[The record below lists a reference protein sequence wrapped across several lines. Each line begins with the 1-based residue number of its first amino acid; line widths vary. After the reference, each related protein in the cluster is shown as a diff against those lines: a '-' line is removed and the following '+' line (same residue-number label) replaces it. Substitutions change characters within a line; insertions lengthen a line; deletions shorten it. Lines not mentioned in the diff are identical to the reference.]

1 MKRALVLSGGGAKG
15 AFQLGALRYIESVV
29 KTENP
34 GFNYDII
41 AGVSVGALNGVMEAM
56 DKHNELEEIWNT
68 ITDED
73 IFTGS
78 LNMLPAI
85 FRIIFKKRSILGNV
99 PLKKLVNRYVKL
111 NEINQTKHDFRF
123 GVVSLITGEYTSF
136 KTADFKDDENFR
148 IAIIAST
155 VMPIIWEPVPKVSN
169 LNISDL
175 RSTLH
180 YTVLVDGG
188 LRNISPLGDIINFD
202 PDEIIIINCSR
213 KDINWDKESAE
224 NLFKIA
230 KRSLTEIVINE
241 IFRSDI
247 SHFLDIN
254 LIVKQLTDGFS
265 VRKKNGEPYKYFNCV
280 LIEPDEDLGDTLDF
294 SQNSIQKMIRMGYD
308 SAKKAYENYNKPV

>member
-15 AFQLGALRYIESVV
+15 AFQLGALRYIERVV

-34 GFNYDII
+34 EFNFDII
-41 AGVSVGALNGVMEAM
+41 AGVSVGALNGVMMAM

-73 IFTGS
+73 IYTGS

-99 PLKKLVNRYVKL
+99 PLKKLVNKYVRL
-111 NEINQTKHDFRF
+111 NDINHTKHDFRF

-136 KTADFKDDENFR
+136 KTTDFKDDENFR
-148 IAIIAST
+148 SAIIAST
-155 VMPIIWEPVPKVSN
+155 IMPIIWEPVTKVSN

-180 YTVLVDGG
+180 YTELVDGG
-188 LRNISPLGDIINFD
+188 LRNISPLGDIIDLD

-213 KDINWDKESAE
+213 KEIEWDKASAE
-224 NLFKIA
+224 NIFKIA
-230 KRSLTEIVINE
+230 KRSLTEIAINE

-247 SHFLDIN
+247 NHFLDIN
-254 LIVKQLTDGFS
+254 SIIKQLPGE
-265 VRKKNGEPYKYFNCV
+265 VKAKKNNGNPYKYFNSII
-280 LIEPDEDLGDTLDF
+280 IEPDTDLGDTLDF
-294 SQNSIQKMIRMGYD
+294 SQNSIQKMISIGYD
-308 SAKKAYENYNKPV
+308 RAKKAFENYTSAA